1 MPLKDV
7 MSPHVNDLAMRRAC
21 EELLYIDARSTPRTR
36 SGRVRLD
43 WATPKQQVLQAM
55 LVTCL
60 MSSSQAP
67 HPVEHPGKRCLSGIQ
82 GYLNVILSRP
92 DVLEVYTNTACRIAS
107 RLMPVRYNGGH
118 IAGIPGLR
126 FLNHTKRRVRLLHLP
141 TGARLDLIES
151 HVSSWFTVRDM
162 RRTFQQETRWH
173 DATKMERLWDRPD
186 LTRDEEAH
194 KELWALKPCTPL
206 RSAIMTRAMSFWYKN
221 DIYPDWMPPLPG
233 THYPRLVW
241 DVDPEERQPKAA
253 HIGALLTTSPIAIPG
268 AAFHEHG
275 ADDGLLILGAG
286 GVNLISADPIA
297 RVLRRGPS

>member
-1 MPLKDV
+1 
-7 MSPHVNDLAMRRAC
+7 
-21 EELLYIDARSTPRTR
+21 
-36 SGRVRLD
+36 
-43 WATPKQQVLQAM
+43 
-55 LVTCL
+55 

-82 GYLNVILSRP
+82 GYLNMILSQP

-126 FLNHTKRRVRLLHLP
+126 FMDHTKRRVRLLHLP

-173 DATKMERLWDRPD
+173 DDTQMERLWHRPD

-206 RSAIMTRAMSFWYKN
+206 RSAIMTRAMPFWYKN
-221 DIYPDWMPPLPG
+221 DISPDWMPPG

-241 DVDPEERQPKAA
+241 DADPDERQPKAA

-268 AAFHEHG
+268 AVFHEHG
-275 ADDGLLILGAG
+275 AHEGLLTLGG
-286 GVNLISADPIA
+286 GSVSLTSADPIA
-297 RVLRRGPS
+297 RVLGRGPS